1 MGTSRRMRLAVT
13 VGAAVVALTAT
24 AGCEAAHDTAEAVG
38 KADTIAQILA
48 RVTDRTEKVG
58 SAKVDFTTDLGQG
71 TPINMVGTYSWGKGL
86 AYDVM
91 MDTKAAQMQAV
102 QNDAKTRALLVD
114 GAYYYNVDP
123 QPGGPLKGKHWAR
136 IDMSALLGDK
146 AAAATEQSGDPTS
159 GLRYIGLSKDTED
172 LGEESVRGTKA
183 HHYHATVGKK
193 DLGAVGDAMSADEKK
208 NLLSSMT
215 GSVNS
220 IDMDVW
226 VDGKDLPVRI
236 IQVMGKAK
244 VTIDFLGFGDAKT
257 VTAPPASDTADLSA
271 QVRAAQSGS

>member
-58 SAKVDFTTDLGQG
+58 SAKVDFTTDPGQG
-71 TPINMVGTYSWGKGL
+71 APVEMVGTFSWGKGI

-91 MDTKAAQMQAV
+91 MDTKAAQLQAL
-102 QNDAKTRALLVD
+102 QNDAKLHALMVD
-114 GAYYYNVDP
+114 GSYYYNVDP
-123 QPGGPLKGKHWAR
+123 QPAGPLKGKHWAR
-136 IDMSALLGDK
+136 VDMSAILG
-146 AAAATEQSGDPTS
+146 EQVAEQAQQSNDLTS

-172 LGEESVRGTKA
+172 LGEESVRGVTA

-193 DLGAVGDAMSADEKK
+193 DLGAMGDAMSSKDKK
-208 NLLSSMT
+208 NLLNSMT
-215 GSVNS
+215 GSVDS

-236 IQVMGKAK
+236 VEVMGKVK
-244 VTIDFLGFGDAKT
+244 VTIDFLKFGSAKA
-257 VTAPPASDTADLSA
+257 VTPPPASDTADLSA